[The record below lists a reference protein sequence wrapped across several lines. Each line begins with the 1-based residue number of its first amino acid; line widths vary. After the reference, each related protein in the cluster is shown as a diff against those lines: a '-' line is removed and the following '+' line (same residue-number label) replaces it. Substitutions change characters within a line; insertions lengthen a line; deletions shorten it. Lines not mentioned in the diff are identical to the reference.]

1 MTAALNVR
9 DYACAKVRRRLDSY
23 LLGELSVDLSHE
35 ILEHL
40 DRCPDCRAELQAR
53 ERLRAATRLALAP
66 APEPRE
72 GFDGEIR
79 SLLDRTPRA
88 RRWPAG
94 LLLAASLLLGA
105 GISGWLVLG
114 RGGSTGVETRSASLD
129 APSLDQGAM
138 AFAALNHRNCTLRGE
153 WPADAPPLASL
164 ETGLAPNVAA
174 AVEAAA
180 SRLPGYLPVSVHECQ
195 HAGEIVLHIVFR
207 RAGVAGPEGLVSLI
221 ATRPGSALASAAS
234 RTGLR
239 SGGLRGGFAVAG
251 TNGRDGRLVLV
262 VGSGSEAETMAL
274 GRAVLPAFATALAG

>member
-40 DRCPDCRAELQAR
+40 DRCPECRAELGAR

-72 GFDGEIR
+72 GFDGEVR
-79 SLLDRTPRA
+79 SLLDRTPRT

-105 GISGWLVLG
+105 GLAGWLVLG
-114 RGGSTGVETRSASLD
+114 RGGSTGVATRTASLD
-129 APSLDQGAM
+129 SGAT

-195 HAGEIVLHIVFR
+195 HAGETVLHLVFR
-207 RAGVAGPEGLVSLI
+207 RAGVAGSEGLVSLI

-239 SGGLRGGFAVAG
+239 SGGLEGGFAVAG
-251 TNGRDGRLVLV
+251 TNGRDGRLLLV